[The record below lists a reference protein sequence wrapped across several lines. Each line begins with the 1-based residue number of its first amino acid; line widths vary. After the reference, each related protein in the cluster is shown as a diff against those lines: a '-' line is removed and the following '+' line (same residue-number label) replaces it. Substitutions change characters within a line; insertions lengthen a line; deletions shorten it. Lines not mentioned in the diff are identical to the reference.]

1 MSGDPGPGFLKD
13 AATRVPRASSA
24 WFLAQNPKIYKS
36 KNPKSTAKAIVE
48 ATTHY
53 KNPEIIAKVSEG
65 MGDAMKGLE
74 ISQLDVRMQER
85 GK

>member
-1 MSGDPGPGFLKD
+1 MMQLGCDGLFVGSDIF
-13 AATRVPRASSA
+13 
-24 WFLAQNPKIYKS
+24 KS